1 MKSFKQ
7 YITEQTEIRR
17 IKPNWTLREKDPK
30 SRLALVK
37 SDKGTFSTRENL
49 DGYMLKRIDAWHNPP
64 TTMDASQFNSWA
76 RTLGF
81 HGISKEGNEFALHFT
96 DKSGNKQVASKIQ
109 LPGKNTKFIDALHA
123 EAIKPGSPVMRTQ
136 ISNHHTNNSR
146 NDLVPFVV
154 SEIQNAAVFHGH
166 VPSNVHKYGMS
177 PEELSAEK
185 NQAQKIMS
193 TWKGILDNSISDTDS
208 AEHSKR
214 FYELANEP
222 STGIRHAA
230 SLWTSI
236 HLLHKNLTKTFH
248 PFIQREFPSEKPTP
262 YHYMLRPYSAVQ
274 KAHTKFTNH
283 FNQIM
288 TSAKAVGVDV
298 PEEIHTLK
306 KVADDNLSH
315 AESFSGSERQINF
328 TIGNMMRTRS
338 FDIPSDITDKKTIDY
353 LTRMR
358 DKTLS

>member
-1 MKSFKQ
+1 MKSFNQ
-7 YITEQTEIRR
+7 YIIEQTEIRR
-17 IKPNWTLREKDPK
+17 IKPNWSLREKDPK

-37 SDKGTFSTRENL
+37 SDKGTLSSRNNV

-64 TTMDASQFNSWA
+64 TTMDASDFNSWA
-76 RTLGF
+76 RSLGF
-81 HGISKEGNEFALHFT
+81 HGINKEGNEFALHFT
-96 DKSGNKQVASKIQ
+96 DKDGNKQVASKIQ
-109 LPGKNTKFIDALHA
+109 LPGKNTKFIDALHS
-123 EAIKPGSPVMRTQ
+123 EAIKPGSPVMRSQ
-136 ISNHHTNNSR
+136 ISNHHTNKSR

-193 TWKGILDNSISDTDS
+193 TWKSILDDS
-208 AEHSKR
+208 EPNNDK
-214 FYELANEP
+214 FYELANEQ
-222 STGIRHAA
+222 STRIRHAA

-236 HLLHKNLTKTFH
+236 HLLHKNLGKTFH
-248 PFIQREFPSEKPTP
+248 PLMDRLNPTIKKLTP
-262 YHYMLRPYSAVQ
+262 YHYMLKPYSAVQ

-283 FNQIM
+283 FNEIM
-288 TSAKAVGVDV
+288 RAAKAVGVDV
-298 PEEIHTLK
+298 PEEIHDLK
-306 KVADDNLSH
+306 KSADKNLSD
-315 AESFSGSERQINF
+315 AESFSGSERRINS

-338 FDIPSDITDKKTIDY
+338 FAIPSDITDKKTIDY

-358 DKTLS
+358 EKISS

>member
-109 LPGKNTKFIDALHA
+109 LPGKKTKFIDALHA
-123 EAIKPGSPVMRTQ
+123 EAIKPGLPVMRTQ

-193 TWKGILDNSISDTDS
+193 AWKSILDNS
-208 AEHSKR
+208 EPNNVK
-214 FYELANEP
+214 FYELAKEP
-222 STGIRHAA
+222 STNIRHA
-230 SLWTSI
+230 SRLWTSI
-236 HLLHKNLTKTFH
+236 HLLHKNLSRTYH
-248 PFIQREFPSEKPTP
+248 PIYAKSRNGDSPTEKPIP
-262 YHYMLRPYSAVQ
+262 YLFMLKPYSAVQ

-283 FNQIM
+283 FNEIM
-288 TSAKAVGVDV
+288 QSAKAVGIDV
-298 PEEIHTLK
+298 PEEIHDLK
-306 KVADDNLSH
+306 KSADENLSY
-315 AESFSGSERQINF
+315 AESFSGSERRINF

-338 FDIPSDITDKKTIDY
+338 LDIPSDITDIKTIDY

-358 DKTLS
+358 NKTLS